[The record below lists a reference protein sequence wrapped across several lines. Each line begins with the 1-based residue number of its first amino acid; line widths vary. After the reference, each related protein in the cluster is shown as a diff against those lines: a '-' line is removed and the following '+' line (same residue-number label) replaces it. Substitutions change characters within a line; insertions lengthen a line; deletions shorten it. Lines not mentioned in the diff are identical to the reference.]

1 VSAAAAPDG
10 QPLLELDGVS
20 AGYGPVQALSSVSI
34 RVMPGEIVTLIGA
47 NGAGK
52 STLLMTICG
61 DPKPRAGRV
70 LLEGNDIAGLPTHAI
85 MRMGLAQSPEGR
97 RVFPRMTVDENLLM
111 GAETLGNGAGG
122 ADRAARRDEVFALFP
137 RLRERLSQ
145 RAGTLSGGEQQM
157 LAIGRALMSRPRL
170 LLLDE
175 PSLGLAPLVVR
186 QIFGA
191 IRDLNAQTGLTVLL
205 VEQNANL
212 ALRLAHRGYVLVNGR
227 IAMEGTGA
235 GLLARP
241 EVRDAYLGGGAPVP
255 PPGAA
260 ETPAA
265 P

>member
-1 VSAAAAPDG
+1 M
-10 QPLLELDGVS
+10 LELDGVS
-20 AGYGPVQALSSVSI
+20 AGYGPVQALSAVSV

-61 DPKPRAGRV
+61 DPKPRAGRIV
-70 LLEGNDIAGLPTHAI
+70 LEGKDIAGLPTHAI
-85 MRMGLAQSPEGR
+85 MRLGLAQSPEGR
-97 RVFPRMTVDENLLM
+97 RVFPRMTVNENLVM
-111 GAETLGNGAGG
+111 GAETLGNGG
-122 ADRAARRDEVFALFP
+122 DRSAVLEEVFALFP

-175 PSLGLAPLVVR
+175 PSLGLAPLVVK

-191 IRDLNAQTGLTVLL
+191 IRRLNAETGLTVLL

-212 ALRLAHRGYVLVNGR
+212 ALELADRAYLLETGR
-227 IAMEGTGA
+227 IVVA
-235 GLLARP
+235 GPAADIRQD
-241 EVRDAYLGGGAPVP
+241 EAVRRSYLGY
-255 PPGAA
+255 
-260 ETPAA
+260 
-265 P
+265 